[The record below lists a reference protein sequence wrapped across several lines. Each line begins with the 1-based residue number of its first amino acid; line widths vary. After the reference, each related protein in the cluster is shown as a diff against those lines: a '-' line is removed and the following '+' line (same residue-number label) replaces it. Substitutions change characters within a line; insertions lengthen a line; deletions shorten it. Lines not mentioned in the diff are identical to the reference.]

1 MGALPAQRRQLGSVI
16 LPAFN
21 ESAVIAGTI
30 GRVREVISRDLPD
43 YDWEILVVDDGST
56 DDTVEQVR
64 SVSSVPGQSLRLV
77 VHQLN
82 AGLGGALRTGFGA
95 ARGDVVVVLDSD
107 LSYKPETL
115 VELVHAWEQSRAH
128 VVIASPYMPGGSTV
142 GVPSTLERRSRIANR
157 LLSMTALDDIHTLTG
172 MVRAYDGA
180 FLRALSLKAVDVDIN
195 VEILYKTQLLRGTIV
210 EIPAVLDWSGL
221 EGRAGRSNV
230 MSRRSRWN
238 TAKSLVMSYL
248 FRPFWFPLA
257 PAFLAAAVAAVLV
270 GWGKLGWQGLAVV
283 SVVLTSQLVTA
294 ALSMLQSKRYFE
306 ELFSQ
311 AHGPLAQLRPAESMT
326 PAVELVLP
334 SGGAVRPGE
343 GADAPAPGRTPPAP
357 ER

>member
-21 ESAVIAGTI
+21 ESAVIGDTI
-30 GRVREVISRDLPD
+30 ARVREVISRDLPD

-56 DDTVEQVR
+56 DDTVEQVTAAA
-64 SVSSVPGQSLRLV
+64 VDHELPLRLV

-82 AGLGGALRTGFGA
+82 AGLGGALRTGFAA

-115 VELVHAWEQSRAH
+115 VELVHTWEQSHAH

-221 EGRAGRSNV
+221 EERAGRGRV
-230 MSRRSRWN
+230 LSRRSRWN

-248 FRPFWFPLA
+248 FRPFWFPLV
-257 PAFLAAAVAAVLV
+257 PAFLAGAIALVLIAS
-270 GWGKLGWQGLAVV
+270 GHLGWQGLAIV
-283 SVVLTSQLVTA
+283 SAVTTVQLVTA
-294 ALSMLQSKRYFE
+294 SLSMLQSKRYFE
-306 ELFSQ
+306 ELFTQ
-311 AHGPLAQLRPAESMT
+311 AAHSGVGASALAHPRTMADF
-326 PAVELVLP
+326 
-334 SGGAVRPGE
+334 PG
-343 GADAPAPGRTPPAP
+343 
-357 ER
+357 